1 MKFRLFAGALVLVSC
16 SWMGFKGASVCQTR
30 QKVIQTF
37 LQLLESMII
46 ELSCHVTPLPELCRI
61 ASQRSGIFC
70 KIMQAFSESL
80 ENQVAPD
87 PVACMEHVIG
97 GGSFPCPEFTQ
108 CLRELSS
115 ALGCYDLT
123 GQLRQLESLQ
133 SKWSKIL
140 EQMECDLSV
149 RVRYFRVF
157 GICTGC
163 ALAVL
168 LV

>member
-1 MKFRLFAGALVLVSC
+1 
-16 SWMGFKGASVCQTR
+16 
-30 QKVIQTF
+30 
-37 LQLLESMII
+37 
-46 ELSCHVTPLPELCRI
+46 
-61 ASQRSGIFC
+61 
-70 KIMQAFSESL
+70 MQAFSESL

-87 PVACMEHVIG
+87 PVACMEHAIA
-97 GGSFPCPEFTQ
+97 GGSVPCTEFTQ

-163 ALAVL
+163 ALAIL